1 MQRRDLILAGLS
13 WPLLAPLGAALLGAS
28 PSAATATA
36 AATTATAT
44 KAFDDE
50 TVPAIARA
58 LAALAYRAPDERLTP
73 SLQKLGY
80 DQYRALRFD
89 PARALW
95 RKDRL
100 PFQAQFF
107 HRGFLFKQRI
117 DVHVVEDGRAR
128 PLVYTPD
135 MFTFGTATPPTES
148 DLGFAGFRLHAPLNH
163 AAYFDEICAFLGASY
178 FRAVGKGHVYGLSAR
193 GLALGTASASG
204 EEFPVFKAFW
214 LQRPAPGATHV
225 VVDALLDSPSVAGAF
240 RFTITPGVDTVMQVS
255 MRLYPRKD
263 LDQAGIAP
271 LTSMYEFGANDR
283 VGVDDFRPA
292 VHDSEGLAML
302 SGSDQ
307 QIWRPLHNPSA
318 LQDSGF
324 EDDNPRGF
332 GLMQRKRTFA
342 DFADSEAQYE
352 RRPSAWVEP
361 IGDWGKGTVHLIE
374 IPTANEYHDNIVTF
388 WRPAVALAAG
398 REHRFD
404 YRLHW
409 CDQHVWKPALAK
421 VGATMIGAADPAA
434 TAEASDAVPRRRVII
449 DFAGDLVDGQGESA
463 GKIMADVWASAGV
476 VHNLVAHP
484 LPATGGWRIGF
495 ELDPQQ
501 ARAIELHA
509 RLLRE
514 GKPVS
519 ETWLYRWTA

>member
-13 WPLLAPLGAALLGAS
+13 WPLLSPLAAALLAAS
-28 PSAATATA
+28 PRAGAASTGM
-36 AATTATAT
+36 
-44 KAFDDE
+44 AFDDE
-50 TVPAIARA
+50 SVPAMAKA
-58 LAALAYRAPDERLTP
+58 LAASPFRAPDARLTP

-95 RKDRL
+95 RKAGL

-107 HRGFLFKQRI
+107 HRGFLFQQRV
-117 DVHVVEDGRAR
+117 DMHVVEAGRAT

-135 MFTFGTATPPTES
+135 MFTFGAATPPTEK
-148 DLGFAGFRLHAPLNH
+148 DLGFAGFRLHTPLNND
-163 AAYFDEICAFLGASY
+163 AYYDEISAFLGASY
-178 FRAVGKGHVYGLSAR
+178 FRGVGKGHIYGLSAR
-193 GLALGTASASG
+193 GLALDTASATG
-204 EEFPVFKAFW
+204 EEFPVFKSFW
-214 LQRPAPGATHV
+214 LERPAPGAAHAV
-225 VVDALLDSPSVAGAF
+225 VHALLDSPSVAGAF

-302 SGSDQ
+302 SGSGQ
-307 QIWRPLHNPSA
+307 QIWRPLHNPST
-318 LQDSGF
+318 LQESAF
-324 EDDNPRGF
+324 EDENPGGF
-332 GLMQRKRTFA
+332 GLMQRKRSFA
-342 DFADSEAQYE
+342 DFADSEAHYE

-361 IGDWGKGTVHLIE
+361 IGDWGKGAVQLIE
-374 IPTANEYHDNIVTF
+374 IPTADEYHDNIVAF

-421 VGATMIGAADPAA
+421 VEATRIGAADAA
-434 TAEASDAVPRRRVII
+434 EKAHTAAAVARRLVII
-449 DFAGDLVDGQGESA
+449 DFAGDVLRGQGEDA
-463 GKIMADVWASAGV
+463 GIVPDVWASAGEV
-476 VHNLVAHP
+476 RNLVAHP

-495 ELDPQQ
+495 ELDPQH
-501 ARAIELHA
+501 ARAVELHA
-509 RLLRE
+509 RLLRD
-514 GKPVS
+514 GTAVS